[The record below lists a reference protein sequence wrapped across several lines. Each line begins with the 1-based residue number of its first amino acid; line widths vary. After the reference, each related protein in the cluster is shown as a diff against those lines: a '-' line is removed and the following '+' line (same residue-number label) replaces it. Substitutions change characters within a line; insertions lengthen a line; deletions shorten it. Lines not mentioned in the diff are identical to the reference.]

1 MRPNLFQ
8 LKCPSCGGKLQFEE
22 GKMNTICHC
31 SFCDSDYILYDVDM
45 KEQTLKL
52 RANNDKAREA
62 IRDKFDSS
70 VEQKVEQKE
79 HEKKIKRTDIIKP
92 VAADTV
98 SVGFEHD
105 RMQLLTRGAFQILV
119 ALVAI
124 LFLHNMRTTD
134 FVSKVGYAIMGEE
147 YTPEQQNEVTSDNAG
162 MLGEAPPLV
171 LGFNAD
177 STIGK
182 VINGVFIVCEI
193 LMTLMAI
200 LGICNLVA
208 SANPEAMRI
217 FAKAGLIG
225 TDGLSIGISQQEQG
239 SEARGQ

>member
-22 GKMNTICHC
+22 GKMNTVCHC
-31 SFCDSDYILYDVDM
+31 SFCDSDYLLYDVDM

-62 IRDKFDSS
+62 IRDKFDTGA
-70 VEQKVEQKE
+70 EQKAEQNKQ
-79 HEKKIKRTDIIKP
+79 EKKIKRTDIIKP
-92 VAADTV
+92 VTADTV

-105 RMQLLTRGAFQILV
+105 RMQLLQRGAFQMLV
-119 ALVAI
+119 AFVAI

-147 YTPEQQNEVTSDNAG
+147 YAPAQQNEVTLDTVGVSE
-162 MLGEAPPLV
+162 EAPHLI
-171 LGFNAD
+171 LGFDAD
-177 STIGK
+177 SGIGK
-182 VINGVFIVCEI
+182 VINGSFIVCEFLMI
-193 LMTLMAI
+193 LWAI
-200 LGICNLVA
+200 LGMCNLLA
-208 SANPEAMRI
+208 SMNPDVMRI

-225 TDGLSIGISQQEQG
+225 TAGLSIDVTQPEQG
-239 SEARGQ
+239 GEVHGQ